1 MHNASTLRSNRG
13 GAEVPETFSGET
25 LQLADLL
32 GDQFDCLS
40 VSAREG
46 AVLVTADLRL
56 RQVAAAIC
64 TLPAF
69 GLEPLIEEMARQ
81 EALVGAQRAE
91 ADLTLCELGH
101 SFVGINAHT
110 LLAILR
116 LDDTK
121 ALDRFERAARYLG
134 TPNADPSSHIGV
146 AAGFAEIANRE
157 LGNDVRTQ
165 AAIGIVLTKLV
176 RISRVP
182 LVEVINAFVG
192 LADTPAT
199 ALYVRD
205 WLRGAPYGVYV
216 AQAKAR
222 RALRSGDD

>member
-1 MHNASTLRSNRG
+1 MHTLCLRS
-13 GAEVPETFSGET
+13 SG
-25 LQLADLL
+25 
-32 GDQFDCLS
+32 S
-40 VSAREG
+40 
-46 AVLVTADLRL
+46 
-56 RQVAAAIC
+56 
-64 TLPAF
+64 
-69 GLEPLIEEMARQ
+69 
-81 EALVGAQRAE
+81 
-91 ADLTLCELGH
+91 H
-101 SFVGINAHT
+101 
-110 LLAILR
+110 
-116 LDDTK
+116 DTK

-146 AAGFAEIANRE
+146 AAGFAEIAIRE

-205 WLRGAPYGVYV
+205 WLRGHFLHGVYV